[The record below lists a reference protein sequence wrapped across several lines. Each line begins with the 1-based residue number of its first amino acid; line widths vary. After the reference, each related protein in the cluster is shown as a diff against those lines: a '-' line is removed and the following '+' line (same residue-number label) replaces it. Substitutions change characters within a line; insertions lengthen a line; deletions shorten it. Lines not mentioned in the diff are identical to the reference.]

1 MIGKPEPASPV
12 HRRTRRPHQPS
23 PAWIRG
29 GTRHSRSQTAT
40 PILASLFAAPRLLL
54 AVLAG
59 AIALALM
66 DTAAQA
72 AGGLEPRPAGPGLG
86 QYLGRWNYDQPD
98 RASMRNVAVIQCPAN
113 DTSCAGPA
121 PSGGPLLVPQVGDI
135 VFAKDADGGVV
146 GRTDQGCTWHFAV
159 RPASLE
165 LAPPSQYCFN
175 QVIGSGYTLTRW
187 SVTVRGS
194 HERETIA
201 AVSHQ
206 PNADYDFVLN
216 NGSRTQV
223 AEQGSPGVV
232 RGFAGTWLYAPA
244 DPQTL
249 VNIVISH
256 ETGPDGMQVR
266 LFPQTGIVGFT
277 KGRNGIV
284 VAHTGDG
291 CRWTLVVRGNTAQ
304 LAPASQSCPLPGT
317 TVTLTHWAIAS
328 DGLRQASVLAGVEES
343 GAKTSNFL
351 LNVGELSRQ

>member
-1 MIGKPEPASPV
+1 MIGKPQATSPV
-12 HRRTRRPHQPS
+12 HRRTRLLHRPS
-23 PAWIRG
+23 LASIRRD
-29 GTRHSRSQTAT
+29 TRHSRPWRST
-40 PILASLFAAPRLLL
+40 PILASPSGARRLLL

-59 AIALALM
+59 AIALVLM
-66 DTAAQA
+66 DTAVQA
-72 AGGLEPRPAGPGLG
+72 AAGPVPRPAGPSLE
-86 QYLGRWNYDQPD
+86 QYLGRWNYDQPNRD
-98 RASMRNVAVIQCPAN
+98 SMRNVAVIQCPAN

-159 RPASLE
+159 HPASLE

-194 HERETIA
+194 HEREAITA
-201 AVSHQ
+201 MSHQ
-206 PNADYDFVLN
+206 PNVDYDFILN
-216 NGSRTQV
+216 NGSRTRV
-223 AEQGSPGVV
+223 AEQGSPGVL

-249 VNIVISH
+249 VNIMISR
-256 ETGPDGMQVR
+256 ETGPDGTQVR
-266 LFPQTGIVGFT
+266 PFPQTGIVGFT
-277 KGRNGIV
+277 TGRDGIV

-304 LAPASQSCPLPGT
+304 LAPASQSCSLPGS

-328 DGLRQASVLAGVEES
+328 DGMRQASVLAGVAES
-343 GAKTSNFL
+343 GARASNFL
-351 LNVGELSRQ
+351 LNVGELIKQ